1 MPVAVGVTALLFGL
15 GHGLL
20 LSLAAFVWF
29 GIVIALLR
37 LRTDSIYPAFLVHC
51 TFNAIGMIAPLFL

>member
-1 MPVAVGVTALLFGL
+1 MPVSVGVTALLFGL
-15 GHGLL
+15 GHGLV

-37 LRTDSIYPAFLVHC
+37 IRTDSIYPAFASTAC
-51 TFNAIGMIAPLFL
+51 STRSG

>member
-1 MPVAVGVTALLFGL
+1 MGVTALLFGL
-15 GHGLL
+15 GHGLV

-37 LRTDSIYPAFLVHC
+37 LRTDSIYPAIVVHC
-51 TFNAIGMIAPLFL
+51 SFNAIGMIAPLLI